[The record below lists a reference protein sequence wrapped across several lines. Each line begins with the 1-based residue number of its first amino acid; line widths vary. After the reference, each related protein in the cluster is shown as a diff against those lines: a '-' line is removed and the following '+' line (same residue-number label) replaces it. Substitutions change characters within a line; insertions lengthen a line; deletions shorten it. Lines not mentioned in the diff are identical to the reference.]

1 VAGVGDLFELLKP
14 VYDQHGFQAGM
25 PGLLRISH
33 PDLVFYPA
41 GIWLD
46 SEPVCRGHDEV
57 SAFFA
62 DLRDA
67 LEELR
72 FEPERSEER
81 GDRIAVEVSMRMRG
95 RHTGIAE
102 TRRLSHLWRFRDGKA
117 VELRAF
123 VEPEGAFEA
132 L

>member
-1 VAGVGDLFELLKP
+1 MTAVGDLFELLKP
-14 VYDQHGFQAGM
+14 VYGDHGFKAGM
-25 PGLLRISH
+25 PALLEVSH

-57 SAFFA
+57 SAFFES
-62 DLRDA
+62 LRDA
-67 LEELR
+67 LEALQFDPGR
-72 FEPERSEER
+72 VEER
-81 GDRIAVEVSMRMRG
+81 GDRIAIEVSMEMRG
-95 RHTGIAE
+95 RHTGITE

-123 VEPEGAFEA
+123 AEPGGAFAA

>member
-1 VAGVGDLFELLKP
+1 VPGVGDLFELLKP
-14 VYDQHGFQAGM
+14 VYGQRGFQAGM
-25 PGLLRISH
+25 PGLLEISH
-33 PDLVFYPA
+33 TDLVFYPA

-57 SAFFA
+57 RAFF
-62 DLRDA
+62 DSLRDA
-67 LEELR
+67 LEELH
-72 FEPERSEER
+72 FEPERVEQR
-81 GDRIAVEVSMRMRG
+81 GDRIAIEVSMQMRG

-102 TRRLSHLWRFRDGKA
+102 TRRLSHLWQFRDGKA

-123 VEPEGAFEA
+123 TEPGGAFAA